1 MDFRKVP
8 SKCVE
13 SPGMHKLHFVNS
25 CILFGSSST
34 QIDTSNPLPIYL
46 RGEKYLLKGQIH
58 VNSSL
63 LSGVDELPENM
74 LVNIVNNE
82 GILLE
87 GTTARL
93 VTTGDDQVLL
103 YTSIQCGLILEK
115 NLPLLLRTHDVWLIL
130 ISVVTNALCMS
141 LMALII
147 CFRNKDEKKIL
158 FYHRQHDVL
167 VSQDGCQA
175 LVPHFSGRPG
185 MYIEGSVSPPLSSVY
200 VRIIAVGDSRYVL
213 LKKGDLAIE
222 SVTGTDALYVGG
234 PLYDDISYRIEGGS
248 GPLDTALPLA

>member
-1 MDFRKVP
+1 
-8 SKCVE
+8 
-13 SPGMHKLHFVNS
+13 
-25 CILFGSSST
+25 
-34 QIDTSNPLPIYL
+34 
-46 RGEKYLLKGQIH
+46 
-58 VNSSL
+58 
-63 LSGVDELPENM
+63 M

-115 NLPLLLRTHDVWLIL
+115 NLPLLLRTH
-130 ISVVTNALCMS
+130 
-141 LMALII
+141 
-147 CFRNKDEKKIL
+147 
-158 FYHRQHDVL
+158 

-222 SVTGTDALYVGG
+222 SVTGTDAFYVGG